1 MNNKSLGYD
10 VEISSKNHITQIEV
24 GKYMIHFKLKNNHN
38 QKLTYAL
45 LEGKKM
51 LRELKY
57 EGVTYKT
64 KYKKK

>member
-1 MNNKSLGYD
+1 
-10 VEISSKNHITQIEV
+10 
-24 GKYMIHFKLKNNHN
+24 MIHFKLKNNHN
-38 QKLTYAL
+38 QKLKYTL

>member
-1 MNNKSLGYD
+1 MWKSK
-10 VEISSKNHITQIEV
+10 KNHIPQIEA
-24 GKYMIHFKLKNNHN
+24 GDRGRFTSAKNNHN
-38 QKLTYAL
+38 QKLTYTL

>member
-1 MNNKSLGYD
+1 M
-10 VEISSKNHITQIEV
+10 SSKNHTTQIEV
-24 GKYMIHFKLKNNHN
+24 GKYMIHVKIKNNHN
-38 QKLTYAL
+38 QQLTYTL